1 MNKAINS
8 LNWHS
13 NNLASE
19 SCQNL
24 QSKTI
29 WIPDLHDGP
38 RVDIATT
45 LVHLGFKPILGESTH
60 RWKRVGGTYPEAIKL
75 SGHSNRLSNLQKK
88 FVTSQSKLDEASL
101 LEHFNFYKDDPQFN
115 QADAV
120 ICSFPMH
127 LCEAFIALNR
137 TIIFNPGHRYNLGEC
152 SFQEWTK
159 LNLNYGMLANKSKL
173 VIAAMSKY
181 DTEYQF
187 HYTGLRGYR
196 LYGYGGYYA
205 KNVEY
210 KPVDKIILVGPT
222 THLGPAGEQ
231 KLRELNDFSQ
241 KVSAGFVFKKIRNH
255 YKDYTLKQLATHRA
269 IIVFPYAVMTYSII
283 DFYVSNI
290 PLFFPSI
297 KLLTQWKNVHDRT
310 VDAPFYCGH
319 TFNISFHP
327 AHSNLSE
334 HPYNPNDDGDEA
346 YSYWLQYADYFDW
359 PHVTVFESWQDLIDK
374 LNRVNL
380 NEISQNMKKFN
391 LVKETDLLDNWCKI
405 SRDLRS
411 PVMPK
416 SYQEALDYFGTNKFS
431 NL

>member
-1 MNKAINS
+1 MNKAIDS

-38 RVDIATT
+38 RADIATT
-45 LVHLGFKPILGESTH
+45 LVHLGFNPILGKITH
-60 RWKRVGGTYPEAIKL
+60 PRKVPGGTYPEASKL
-75 SGHSNRLSNLQKK
+75 ADHSHRLSNLLKR
-88 FVTSQSKLDEASL
+88 FDTSQSKLDEASL
-101 LEHFNFYKDDPQFN
+101 LEHFNFFKDDAQFN

-159 LNLNYGMLANKSKL
+159 LNQNYGMLANKSKL

-181 DTEYQF
+181 DAEYQF

-196 LYGYGGYYA
+196 LYGYGGYYS
-205 KNVEY
+205 KHVEY

-222 THLGPAGEQ
+222 SHLGPAGEQ
-231 KLRELNDFSQ
+231 KLKELNDFSQ
-241 KVSAGFVFKKIRNH
+241 NVSAGFVFKKIRTY
-255 YKDYTLKQLATHRA
+255 YKHYTLNQLANHRA
-269 IIVFPYAVMTYSII
+269 IVVFPYAVMTYSII
-283 DFYVSNI
+283 DYFVSNI

-297 KLLTQWKNVHDRT
+297 KLLTQWKNVYDRT
-310 VDAPFYCGH
+310 VDAPFYCGN
-319 TFNISFHP
+319 TFNMTLHP
-327 AHSNLSE
+327 AHSKLSE

-374 LNRVNL
+374 LNQVDL

-391 LVKETDLLDNWCKI
+391 LVKETDLLDNWCKV
-405 SRDLRS
+405 SRDLIS
-411 PVMPK
+411 PAMPK

>member
-1 MNKAINS
+1 M
-8 LNWHS
+8 NWHS

-38 RVDIATT
+38 RVDIAST

-75 SGHSNRLSNLQKK
+75 SGQSNRLSNLMKK
-88 FVTSQSKLDEASL
+88 FVTSQSKLDETSL

-115 QADAV
+115 QTDAV

-127 LCEAFIALNR
+127 LCEAFIAFNR
-137 TIIFNPGHRYNLGEC
+137 TIIFNPGYRYNLGEC

-159 LNLNYGMLANKSKL
+159 LNQNYGMLANKSKL

-196 LYGYGGYYA
+196 LYGYGGYYS
-205 KNVEY
+205 KDVVY

-222 THLGPAGEQ
+222 THLGPAGEH
-231 KLRELNDFSQ
+231 KLKELNQFSQ
-241 KVSAGFVFKKIRNH
+241 KVSAGFDFRKIRN
-255 YKDYTLKQLATHRA
+255 YYTQYSLKQLATHRA
-269 IIVFPYAVMTYSII
+269 IVVFPYAVMTYSII

-297 KLLTQWKNVHDRT
+297 KLLTQWKNVYDRT
-310 VDAPFYCGH
+310 VDAPFYCGR

-327 AHSNLSE
+327 KHSNLSQ
-334 HPYNPNDDGDEA
+334 HPHNTNDDGDEA

-359 PHVTVFESWQDLIDK
+359 PFVTVFDSWQDLIDK
-374 LNRVNL
+374 LNQVDL

-405 SRDLRS
+405 SRDLKT
-411 PVMPK
+411 PVIPH
-416 SYQEALDYFGTNKFS
+416 
-431 NL
+431 